1 MLWYAHMVQRVAE
14 TGSIVI
20 LSVHQPSQRILKLV
34 TKLLLIAE
42 GRAIYFGP
50 PKGMK
55 DFFVSVGYDFGEAD
69 IIEPVLDLMQEFQ
82 QTRAS
87 VNGLV
92 EIFRNYR
99 ARQLEKAKQASSTSS
114 ELEPESLVRPSGVR
128 GALAASFVRGK
139 LVGTPDY
146 RKQYDDMDTLVLKF
160 ANSRLREVYVLAWR
174 GLLNLSRTP
183 ELFVLRWITTF
194 ISAFFL
200 GSIFWQLDQSPLGLK
215 ERLGYFA
222 FAISTTFYT
231 CADTLPI
238 FLQERYIFMRETAH
252 DSYRI
257 SSYVIAI
264 ALITIPYLLILATT
278 FAAVSF
284 WAVGLAGGAYEFLF
298 FLGVIW
304 ASFWAGNSFATFLSA
319 IITNVITG
327 YSVVIACLS
336 YFLLLSGFFIT
347 RSRIPNYWIWFHY
360 ISAMK
365 YPFEAVLI
373 NEFESKACYETAAEM
388 FYGTPL
394 EGSKA
399 ITTNVIRHLR
409 PMLRGTRYA
418 NLTRSTCLI
427 DGHSVLRNESIG
439 SLTKWECLVI
449 TVCFGLFYRLLFYV
463 ALRLSGKVKRH

>member
-1 MLWYAHMVQRVAE
+1 
-14 TGSIVI
+14 
-20 LSVHQPSQRILKLV
+20 
-34 TKLLLIAE
+34 
-42 GRAIYFGP
+42 
-50 PKGMK
+50 MK

-69 IIEPVLDLMQEFQ
+69 VVEPVLDLMQEFQ

-92 EIFRNYR
+92 EIFQDVTGPGSSRRQNRLRRLRASWNRNLWSDPR
-99 ARQLEKAKQASSTSS
+99 AFETAGGVRAGLERTAES
-114 ELEPESLVRPSGVR
+114 ESDPGAVRPQV
-128 GALAASFVRGK
+128 
-139 LVGTPDY
+139 
-146 RKQYDDMDTLVLKF
+146 
-160 ANSRLREVYVLAWR
+160 
-174 GLLNLSRTP
+174 
-183 ELFVLRWITTF
+183 ITTF
-194 ISAFFL
+194 ISAFFWAAFS
-200 GSIFWQLDQSPLGLK
+200 GSSIKPLGLK

-222 FAISTTFYT
+222 SPYLLRFYT

-238 FLQERYIFMRETAH
+238 FLQW
-252 DSYRI
+252 DW
-257 SSYVIAI
+257 
-264 ALITIPYLLILATT
+264 P
-278 FAAVSF
+278 
-284 WAVGLAGGAYEFLF
+284 GGAYEFLF
-298 FLGVIW
+298 FLGVIS

-439 SLTKWECLVI
+439 SLTMGVSGHHRL
-449 TVCFGLFYRLLFYV
+449 FGLFYRLLFYV